1 MQNVAEVVS
10 RLQKAYPDAKYYL
23 HWGNPLQLLVVAI
36 LSAQVRDEVVNAL
49 SPKLFAK
56 YKTAKDFAEAD
67 LKELTKDISSV
78 TFAANKAKYIKNACK
93 ILVEKYGGRVPETME
108 QLTALPGVGR
118 KTAGTI
124 LINAFG
130 KIENIPCDVHVLR
143 VSYRLGWTK
152 SKNADKVEQ
161 DLMKILPKNIWGK
174 IPYILKAHGKAVC
187 KAPYPICSK
196 CILNNICPKK
206 GVTKKL

>member
-23 HWGNPLQLLVVAI
+23 HWENPLQLLVVAI

-56 YKTAKDFAEAD
+56 YKTAKDFAEAN
-67 LKELTKDISSV
+67 LQELTKDISSV

-93 ILVEKYGGRVPETME
+93 ILVEKYAGKVPNKLED
-108 QLTALPGVGR
+108 LTALPGIGR
-118 KTAGTI
+118 KTANTI

-130 KIENIPCDVHVLR
+130 VVEGIPTDTHVIRLA
-143 VSYRLGWTK
+143 YRLGWTK
-152 SKNADKVEQ
+152 SKNPDVIEKDV
-161 DLMKILPKNIWGK
+161 MKILPKNIWGR

-196 CILNNICPKK
+196 CILNDICPKK